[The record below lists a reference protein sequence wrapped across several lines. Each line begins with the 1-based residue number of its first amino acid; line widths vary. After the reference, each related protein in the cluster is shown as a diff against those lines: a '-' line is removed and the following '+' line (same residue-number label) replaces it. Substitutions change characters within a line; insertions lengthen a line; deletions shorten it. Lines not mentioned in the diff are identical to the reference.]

1 MQLFYQPELINGV
14 NTLDSEESRHAIKV
28 LRKKEGDAIDLV
40 DGHGKFYTAEI
51 RKADFRKCE
60 FEIVSTKEEPKRNG
74 FRHLAIAPTK
84 NLDRTE
90 WLVEK
95 AVEMGVDRISFV
107 LCQNSERTVLKTER
121 LVKKAVSAMKQSL
134 KATLP
139 QIDEMMKLKQFI
151 SSCETAE
158 KFIAYVDFDNP
169 VHLKDCLKTEQH
181 SIILIGPEGDFDPS
195 ELDLALENGFQ
206 KVSLGESR
214 LRTETA
220 GLAAVHLL
228 NLFS

>member
-1 MQLFYQPELINGV
+1 
-14 NTLDSEESRHAIKV
+14 
-28 LRKKEGDAIDLV
+28 
-40 DGHGKFYTAEI
+40 
-51 RKADFRKCE
+51 
-60 FEIVSTKEEPKRNG
+60 
-74 FRHLAIAPTK
+74 
-84 NLDRTE
+84 
-90 WLVEK
+90 
-95 AVEMGVDRISFV
+95 
-107 LCQNSERTVLKTER
+107 
-121 LVKKAVSAMKQSL
+121 MKQSL

-195 ELDLALENGFQ
+195 ELDFALESGFQ